1 MITRHLL
8 SLLWKKLLVSSY
20 DVTDGLFNLEI
31 LAGSTFPSVSGDCS
45 FYPSDSDGNSFSLT
59 GWTAKLQIR
68 EQPTTSAIIDITPT
82 VNTSDNSVS
91 FSLTPTQTSS
101 LVKTDYV
108 YALELTQ
115 TSTGKVLTLVRGQV
129 LVTPEIVK

>member
-1 MITRHLL
+1 MITRHRL

-31 LAGSTFPSVSGDCS
+31 LAGSTFPSVAGDCS